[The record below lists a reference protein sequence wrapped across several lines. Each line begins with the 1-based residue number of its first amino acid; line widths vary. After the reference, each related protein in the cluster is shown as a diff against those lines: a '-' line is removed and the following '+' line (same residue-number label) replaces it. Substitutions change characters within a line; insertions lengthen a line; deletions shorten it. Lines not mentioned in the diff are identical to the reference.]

1 MPKPTPVQVIA
12 ILSGKGGC
20 GKTQTAINLAC
31 ALRARGR
38 RVLLWD
44 GNFSMP
50 GVSVAL
56 NLELDC
62 SVSDV
67 LAQRSTLN
75 MALYNSDC
83 GFQVLAGTALGR
95 AAMVPTRQQ
104 IYGLIQAMSSL
115 DPMPDVLL
123 IDCAPGL
130 NDDVMLL
137 AQAATERLVVA
148 EDEPASVACVLY
160 LLHSLQHRYG
170 VSRFRLLV
178 NRVQTEA
185 EGMGLHE
192 RLLQKES
199 FPEGVVLDF
208 SGEIPFDDMLQR
220 AVQRQ
225 MTLCE
230 AFPRSRASQAFKA
243 LAEQVDG
250 WPLAA
255 HPRGCVE
262 FFTERLVEAQSFG
275 YRALPVAPARS

>member
-1 MPKPTPVQVIA
+1 MPKPVPVQVIA
-12 ILSGKGGC
+12 ILSGKGGS

-31 ALRARGR
+31 ALTARGR

-56 NLELDC
+56 DLELE
-62 SVSDV
+62 STVSEV
-67 LAQRSTLN
+67 LAQRCSLN
-75 MALYNSDC
+75 MALYNSHC
-83 GFQVLAGTALGR
+83 GFQVLAGASLGQSSN
-95 AAMVPTRQQ
+95 VPTRQQ
-104 IYGLIQAMSSL
+104 IYGLIQAMSTL
-115 DPMPDVLL
+115 EPMPDVLV

-137 AQAATERLVVA
+137 AQAATERLVIV
-148 EDEPASVACVLY
+148 EDEPAGAASVLY
-160 LLHSLQHRYG
+160 VLHSLQSRYG

-178 NRVQTEA
+178 NKVQTEA

-192 RLLQKES
+192 RLLQKEG

-230 AFPRSRASQAFKA
+230 AFPRSRAAQAFKA

-255 HPRGCVE
+255 HPRGSVE
-262 FFTERLVEAQSFG
+262 FFTERLIEVQSFG
-275 YRALPVAPARS
+275 YRAAPVTPARS